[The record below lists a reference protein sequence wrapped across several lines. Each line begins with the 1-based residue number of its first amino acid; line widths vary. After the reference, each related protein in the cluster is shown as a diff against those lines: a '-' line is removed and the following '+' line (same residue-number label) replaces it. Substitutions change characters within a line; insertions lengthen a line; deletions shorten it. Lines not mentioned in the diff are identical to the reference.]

1 MIILSIF
8 TTQVFLLVLTCLPC
22 CFLPRLPIFFGS
34 VISTDAPLAIRIVII
49 FYHCYICVP
58 MYSTLS
64 VESSAVFMYGAL
76 VVPFLAKELALGRKS
91 YKSLSK
97 LRAVNT
103 LIIEYRTA
111 QILQNVFNVLVGPSL
126 IPLQT
131 LVTLMFMVTGFL
143 GIRNWN
149 TMNTISLTLMITW
162 AFMAPFF
169 WILGL
174 IIASYLFRSGN
185 KILNSWKYHQMSIA
199 SAKERKLLGKVRVSC
214 RPLCVA
220 YKKIYVIRPISSMVF
235 TRGLVKG
242 LMRTLLTLK
251 TS

>member
-1 MIILSIF
+1 MVILSIF
-8 TTQVFLLVLTCLPC
+8 ASQVFMLVLNCLPC

-34 VISTDAPLAIRIVII
+34 VISADSPLAIRLLII

-64 VESSAVFMYGAL
+64 VESSAVFAYAAL
-76 VVPFLAKELALGRKS
+76 VVPFLANELALGRKS

-97 LRAVNT
+97 LRVVDT
-103 LIIEYRTA
+103 LVLEYRTA
-111 QILQNVFNVLVGPSL
+111 QLMQYIFNAFVGPLL

-131 LVTLMFMVTGFL
+131 LITLMFMVAGFL
-143 GIRNWN
+143 VIRNWN
-149 TMNTISLTLMITW
+149 TMNTISLMLMIAW
-162 AFMAPFF
+162 AFIAPFC

-174 IIASYLFRSGN
+174 IMASYLFRNGN

-214 RPLCVA
+214 KPLCVA
-220 YKKIYVIRPISSMVF
+220 YKKVYVVRPISSMVF

-251 TS
+251 TN